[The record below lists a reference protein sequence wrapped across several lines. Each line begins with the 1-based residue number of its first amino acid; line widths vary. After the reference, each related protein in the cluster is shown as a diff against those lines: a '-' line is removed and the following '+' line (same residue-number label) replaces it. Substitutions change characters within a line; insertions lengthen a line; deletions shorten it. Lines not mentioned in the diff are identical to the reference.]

1 MNNTWITFLNGI
13 LKMPGAKINRESF
26 LRKTFK
32 DLPEEKIRMCI
43 SDSPV
48 RVLPPALI
56 DSAASSI
63 INSHAAKVT
72 AISTVSGIP
81 GGLALLATIPADMA
95 NYYYHIVSV
104 GQKLGYLYGFPDMVD
119 DKGKLTPDGEIMLTA
134 FIGVMNKVQIANE
147 LIRKIATE
155 MAKRLSEET
164 ARRIAGNILSKQLIS
179 QAIETVATKL
189 GTQITSKSAGRGISK
204 AIPIVSGIICGGLTY
219 ATFKPQS
226 KRLLKTLQATAEVSR
241 KLIPEPIEVPALTLE
256 IKVSGD

>member
-48 RVLPPALI
+48 RVLPPVLI
-56 DSAASSI
+56 DKVASYI

-81 GGLALLATIPADMA
+81 GGLALLATIPADLA

-147 LIRKIATE
+147 LIKKIATE
-155 MAKRLSEET
+155 MAKRMSEKT
-164 ARRIAGNILSKQLIS
+164 ARRIAGNILSKQLVS
-179 QAIETVATKL
+179 HAIETIATKL
-189 GTQITSKSAGRGISK
+189 GTQISSKSASRGISK
-204 AIPIVSGIICGGLTY
+204 AIPIVSGLICGGLTY

-226 KRLLKTLQATAEVSR
+226 KRLLKTLQANADVGGGLVIVANE
-241 KLIPEPIEVPALTLE
+241 LPTLAADV
-256 IKVSGD
+256 KVS

>member
-26 LRKTFK
+26 LRKAFK
-32 DLPEEKIRMCI
+32 GISEETISLCI
-43 SDSPV
+43 AESPV
-48 RVLPPALI
+48 KVLPAVLI
-56 DSAASSI
+56 DKVASSI

-81 GGLALLATIPADMA
+81 GGLALLATIPADLA

-147 LIRKIATE
+147 LIKKIATE
-155 MAKRLSEET
+155 MAKRMSEKT
-164 ARRIAGNILSKQLIS
+164 ARRIAGNILSKQLVS
-179 QAIETVATKL
+179 HAIETIATKL
-189 GTQITSKSAGRGISK
+189 GTQISSKSASRGISK
-204 AIPIVSGIICGGLTY
+204 AIPIVSGLICGGLTY

-226 KRLLKTLQATAEVSR
+226 KRLLKTLQANADVGGGLVMVANE
-241 KLIPEPIEVPALTLE
+241 LPTLAADV
-256 IKVSGD
+256 KVS